1 AAASRPTPPPP
12 PRASSAAWPNS
23 TRCSSNWAGRPAKDA
38 KDGALVGFLDTLL
51 GRTKPVQPKLDDLF
65 ALPSAAVTLD
75 AGAGF
80 KPTGSGSVCFRPVEG
95 RSFSDMQKDVQDL
108 LNSSSHAE
116 GGLPV
121 EVTKDDYGFTWL
133 VSSRMSD
140 EIEALVT
147 DLHAVNS
154 SLVDNGFGPQLL
166 CTLVAFSDEQ
176 ERRLALIYLYK
187 RGSFY
192 PFAPLSGERR
202 NNALELEIKGVIGD
216 DLKWEPDLARWFPVW
231 GAPGL

>member
-1 AAASRPTPPPP
+1 M
-12 PRASSAAWPNS
+12 
-23 TRCSSNWAGRPAKDA
+23 
-38 KDGALVGFLDTLL
+38 GFLDSLL

-65 ALPSAAVTLD
+65 ALPSAAITLE

-95 RSFSDMQKDVQDL
+95 RSFADVQKDVTEL
-108 LNSSSHAE
+108 LDVSSGNE

-121 EVTKDDYGFTWL
+121 EVSKDSYGFTWI

-140 EIEALVT
+140 DLEALVT

-154 SLVDNGFGPQLL
+154 ALVDNGFGPQLL
-166 CTLVAFSDEQ
+166 CTLVAFRDDE
-176 ERRLALIYLYK
+176 ERSLALVYLFK
-187 RGSFY
+187 RGTFY
-192 PFAPLSGERR
+192 PFAPTTNEHRD
-202 NNALELEIKGVIGD
+202 NALELQVKGVIGD
-216 DLKWEPDLARWFPVW
+216 DLKFEPDLGRWFPVW

>member
-1 AAASRPTPPPP
+1 M
-12 PRASSAAWPNS
+12 
-23 TRCSSNWAGRPAKDA
+23 
-38 KDGALVGFLDTLL
+38 GFLDGLL

-65 ALPSAAVTLD
+65 ALPSAAVTLE

-95 RSFSDMQKDVQDL
+95 RSFADVQKDITEL
-108 LNSSSHAE
+108 LDASAGTD

-121 EVTKDDYGFTWL
+121 ELTKDSYGFNWL

-140 EIEALVT
+140 QLDALVT

-154 SLVDNGFGPQLL
+154 TLVDSGFGPQLL
-166 CTLVAFSDEQ
+166 CTLVAFRDDG

-202 NNALELEIKGVIGD
+202 DNALELEVKGIIGD
-216 DLKWEPDLARWFPVW
+216 DLRWEPDLSRWFPVW
-231 GAPGL
+231 GAPGV

>member
-1 AAASRPTPPPP
+1 M
-12 PRASSAAWPNS
+12 
-23 TRCSSNWAGRPAKDA
+23 
-38 KDGALVGFLDTLL
+38 GFLDSLL

-65 ALPSAAVTLD
+65 ALPNAAITLE

-80 KPTGSGSVCFRPVEG
+80 KPTGSGSVCFRSVEG
-95 RSFSDMQKDVQDL
+95 RSFSDVEKDVRDL
-108 LNSSSHAE
+108 LNVSSSNE

-121 EVTKDDYGFTWL
+121 EVSKDDYGFTWL

-140 EIEALVT
+140 DIGSLVT

-166 CTLVAFSDEQ
+166 CTMVAFRDDN
-176 ERRLALIYLYK
+176 ERRLALVYLYK

-192 PFAPLSGERR
+192 PFAPLTGERR
-202 NNALELEIKGVIGD
+202 DNALELQVKGVIGG
-216 DLKWEPDLARWFPVW
+216 DLKFEPDLARWFPIW